1 MPIFNYKAKTL
12 SGDIVS
18 GSQEA
23 RNEKELAKI
32 LFEKNYLLMSL
43 GQEEKKKRLGKIG
56 FRFKKGISLVDKMMF
71 TRPLGVIVGAGFPFD
86 KALSVLAE
94 QTKNP
99 IFKKIILEIQRDISR
114 GENFSEAL
122 KKHPKVFSHLYWS
135 MVKVGEETGN
145 LRGVLEILAEQMKKD
160 HELLS
165 RVKGAMMYPAVIFIV
180 MILVGILMLI
190 FIIPK
195 FSQMF
200 KELNVELPFTTQVI
214 MAIGNFMANYWY
226 SIPLVVFIII
236 LAIRSIR
243 KTPKGKRFFDWCS
256 IRLPIIGPLNI
267 KINTART
274 SRILTSLLK
283 SGVPIVT
290 TLEILADTLSNSY
303 YQEAI
308 SIALKDVQR
317 GKTLHESL
325 APYDKIYSFLLIQ
338 MLEVGEETGELDKVL
353 GSLAEFY
360 EMEVDNTTKN
370 LSSIIEPVLM
380 VIIGGAVGFFALS
393 IFQPIYSIMGSL

>member
-71 TRPLGVIVGAGFPFD
+71 TRHLGVMVGAGFPFD
-86 KALSVLAE
+86 KSLSVLAE

-99 IFKKIILEIQRDISR
+99 IFKKIILEMQRDISR

-180 MILVGILMLI
+180 MILVGISMLI

-236 LAIRSIR
+236 LAIRSIG

-338 MLEVGEETGELDKVL
+338 MLEVGEETGELDKIL

-380 VIIGGAVGFFALS
+380 VIIGVAVGFFALS